1 MACVSYA
8 KKMNLDMTDSK
19 FPTNVYNDG
28 LACMNRYRNLGS
40 CAAACRDLTTQ
51 LDVCAKCLANPK
63 LCDNPLNSA
72 APGSDA
78 QPCCPAFAEAVQCN
92 RCLNDSSLCST
103 SSKLST
109 GALVGIIVGSL
120 VGFVIIVIA
129 IVLIVKN
136 RREKLAKTD
145 FIDTTQA
152 KRTVDTR
159 RLQAIASLNIDP
171 SILEKAERQL
181 AGR

>member
-1 MACVSYA
+1 MACAKYA
-8 KKMNLDMTDSK
+8 KQMNHSPTDSDFGK
-19 FPTNVYNDG
+19 NVYTDG

-78 QPCCPAFAEAVQCN
+78 QPCCPAFADAVLCN

-103 SSKLST
+103 RSKLST

-120 VGFVIIVIA
+120 VGFAILVIA

-145 FIDTTQA
+145 FIDTTRD
-152 KRTVDTR
+152 KRTIDTR
-159 RLQAIASLNIDP
+159 KLQAIATLNIDP
-171 SILEKAERQL
+171 SVLEKAERQL